1 MKASNSISLF
11 LTAVLIA
18 TGSLLSFNNA
28 RANMDPCNGPCVRK
42 VVECPKGGS
51 KCSGSGNECGQS
63 TICQGG

>member
-1 MKASNSISLF
+1 MKASNSIFLF
-11 LTAVLIA
+11 LAAVFIA
-18 TGSLLSFNNA
+18 AFSLLNFINA